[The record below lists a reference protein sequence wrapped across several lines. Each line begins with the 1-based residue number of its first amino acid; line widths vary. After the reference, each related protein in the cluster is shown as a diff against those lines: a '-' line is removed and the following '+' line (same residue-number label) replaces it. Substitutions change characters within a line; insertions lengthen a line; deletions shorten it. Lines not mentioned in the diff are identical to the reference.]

1 MSAPA
6 GLAIFLVAA
15 LALVCLL
22 AAVLLHKVSQLQR
35 ELSDTYDHL
44 ADEIR
49 ARIIAQGDPR
59 C

>member
-1 MSAPA
+1 MSVPA
-6 GLAIFLVAA
+6 GLAIGVVV
-15 LALVCLL
+15 ALVCVGLL

-49 ARIIAQGDPR
+49 ARIIAQGGPW